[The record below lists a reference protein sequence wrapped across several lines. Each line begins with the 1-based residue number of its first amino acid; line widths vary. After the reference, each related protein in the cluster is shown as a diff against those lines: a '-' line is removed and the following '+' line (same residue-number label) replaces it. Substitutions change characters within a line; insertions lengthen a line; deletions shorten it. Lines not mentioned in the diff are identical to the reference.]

1 MTGGLLAGLFADS
14 AFSAYL
20 LAFVVELVLTFL
32 FVLAILGVTAD
43 NRFSQVGGLV
53 IGAALTG
60 VHLVGI
66 RITGTSV
73 NPARSLSAALFALIG
88 NDTEAIKEIWIYIC
102 APLLGALLTALLW
115 KALFVKK
122 SANETK

>member
-1 MTGGLLAGLFADS
+1 M
-14 AFSAYL
+14 
-20 LAFVVELVLTFL
+20 TFL

-43 NRFSQVGGLV
+43 DKFSQVGGLV
-53 IGAALTG
+53 IGVALTG

-66 RITGTSV
+66 RITGTSD

-102 APLLGALLTALLW
+102 APLLGALLAALLW

>member
-1 MTGGLLAGLFADS
+1 MA
-14 AFSAYL
+14 
-20 LAFVVELVLTFL
+20 LAFGLSIVVP
-32 FVLAILGVTAD
+32 AYSVTASSD
-43 NRFSQVGGLV
+43 G
-53 IGAALTG
+53 
-60 VHLVGI
+60 H
-66 RITGTSV
+66 V

-102 APLLGALLTALLW
+102 APLLGALLAALLW